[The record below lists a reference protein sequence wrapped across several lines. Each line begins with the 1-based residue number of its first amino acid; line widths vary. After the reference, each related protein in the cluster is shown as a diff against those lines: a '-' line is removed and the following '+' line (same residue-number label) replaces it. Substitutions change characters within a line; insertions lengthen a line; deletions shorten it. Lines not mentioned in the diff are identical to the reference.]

1 MRLIQLSGIGRVGK
15 TTAAHMICNA
25 AFKLGYRPVIVPFA
39 QAIKMAAAEE
49 GITKEANSQKYRDFC
64 QKIGAEK
71 RQMDSEYWV
80 NKTDEIIQDYMIK
93 EIDNKK
99 LHSNWE
105 YVIVQDDVRYMNEL
119 AYGRNLA
126 AIQLFIHARD
136 RVVQE
141 CSAEWRKHESET
153 LANQVVAFMGLPN
166 SNYDEL
172 FDAFIENSGTLADLE
187 QMINKNIKDWLYSAW
202 IELEEIEDGSNS

>member
-15 TTAAHMICNA
+15 TTVADMICKA

-39 QAIKMAAAEE
+39 QAIKMAAVEE
-49 GITKEANSQKYRDFC
+49 GITKEANSQKYRDYC

-71 RQMDSEYWV
+71 RQLDSEYWV
-80 NKTDEIIQDYMIK
+80 NKTDEIIKDYMVK

-99 LHSNWE
+99 LHTNWE

-126 AIQLFIHARD
+126 AIQLFVHAGD

-141 CSAEWRKHESET
+141 YNAEWRKHESET

-166 SNYDEL
+166 SDYDEL
-172 FDAFIENSGTLADLE
+172 FDVFIENSGTLADLE
-187 QMINKNIKDWLYSAW
+187 QMINENIKDCLDSAW